1 MAQIDYFKIS
11 QDVLKQVN
19 IVEIVSHYIQLQK
32 RGRNYVAL
40 CPFHDDKSLGNFY
53 VSEEKQIFKCF
64 ACNKAG
70 NAINFVEYRENISF
84 REALF
89 RVCEISN
96 IVVPELAEQKRAQKV
111 DPVKEETYKCLKDIN
126 NFYVVSLRQSENSAE
141 ALEYLKARGLTN
153 DIIDRFNIG
162 LAQKNGENI
171 VKYLTAKNYS
181 LKTINNAGIINLESQ
196 PIRDTNA
203 GRITFGITDRN
214 NNIVGFSARIFGD
227 NHSDSKYI
235 NTRETICFTKSKIL
249 YNYYYAL
256 QEARKVGYVYV
267 LEGFMDVIA
276 AYRVGIYSAVA
287 LMGTALTKEQIQLL
301 RYMKTEVRLCLD
313 LDGPGQ
319 SNMERI
325 IKLFDENQIKYQ
337 LVNNDVSFKEKDS
350 DEILTNHGA
359 DALRNFLENL
369 ISKGEWLIN
378 YYSKAFKLNTLE
390 GRKSLLKKMLPI
402 VASIKDKL
410 DYEDFVLRLSTICKF
425 TRETIDEYIKKYKA
439 ALQKSK
445 KEEGIGL
452 DNWYESIRVKDKL
465 LSRLQLAEKQIVSYV
480 MSSKEAYVL
489 YQEKLDY
496 LTDETYKEI
505 VDFIEDYKDSQ
516 NYNGGDFSPKILI
529 DYISSQKDNSSRD
542 KKLDSIINVITDI
555 YVSCAEQFPPFNVDT
570 FNEVVKTI
578 HLERERERSK
588 QAYEQGKKGKT
599 AEEQAQQALALIN
612 KRRNMVK

>member
-96 IVVPELAEQKRAQKV
+96 IVVPELTEQKRAQKV

-203 GRITFGITDRN
+203 GRITFGITDKN

-425 TRETIDEYIKKYKA
+425 TRETIDEYVKKYKA

-542 KKLDSIINVITDI
+542 KKLDSIISVITDI

>member
-96 IVVPELAEQKRAQKV
+96 IVVPELTEQKRAQKV

-203 GRITFGITDRN
+203 GRITFGITDKN

-425 TRETIDEYIKKYKA
+425 TRETIDEYVKKYKA

-465 LSRLQLAEKQIVSYV
+465 LSRLQLAEKQIVSYI

-542 KKLDSIINVITDI
+542 KKLDSIISVITDI